1 MAKKRKIDQTFSTP
15 EIKQQIGARIK
26 AFRKDQKLT
35 QQKFGE
41 IIGINFQHVS
51 KYERGEF
58 IPSFENLLKFIHY
71 FSVDVNW
78 LLTGEGSMYL
88 GQKVKYKI
96 SEEEANQIIHDEDS
110 VLGEIMDV
118 LRKNLKLKMVIY
130 DFLKSFK
137 GLDAAAASLHKVV
150 EELMLEKVSTLNR
163 S

>member
-1 MAKKRKIDQTFSTP
+1 MAKKRKVEVSFSSS

-71 FSVDVNW
+71 FSVNVNW
-78 LLTGEGSMYL
+78 LLTGEGTMYL
-88 GQKVKYKI
+88 GGKVKYPI
-96 SEEEANQIIHDEDS
+96 SEEEANQVIRDEDS
-110 VLGEIMDV
+110 VLGEIMDI
-118 LRKNLKLKMVIY
+118 LRKNVKLKLVIY

-137 GLDAAAASLHKVV
+137 GVDAAAASLHKVV
-150 EELMLEKVSTLNR
+150 EEMMLERVTAPNR

>member
-1 MAKKRKIDQTFSTP
+1 MAKKRKVEVSFSSP

-78 LLTGEGSMYL
+78 LLTGEGTMYL
-88 GQKVKYKI
+88 GEKVKYPI
-96 SEEEANQIIHDEDS
+96 SEEEANQVIRDEDS
-110 VLGEIMDV
+110 VLGEIMDI
-118 LRKNLKLKMVIY
+118 LRKNVKLKLVIY

-137 GLDAAAASLHKVV
+137 GVDAAAASLHKVV
-150 EELMLEKVSTLNR
+150 EEMMLERVTAPDR